1 MTRSLLYYAVTV
13 ANITVFP
20 VRVKK
25 IALTTSP
32 NPIWSVDNM
41 PPQDGRIAIVTG
53 GNSGIGLETVRALAG
68 KGATVYMASRNEA
81 KARNALSKLKSD
93 TETRKGHVDFLPL
106 DLGSFES
113 IQRCVHL
120 FQDSQSHLD
129 MLFNCAATLDPNCGQ
144 TSEGFELHFGVNV
157 VGPYYL
163 TRLLIPFLIK
173 SFQLNPMRPP
183 RVCFTSSMQHLYATS
198 KGFDPSDP
206 SGEKG
211 FHVLPKFIQAYN
223 NSKMAV
229 ILIANKLNSEYCGD
243 GIIFSSCNPGNVK
256 TDLSRHIVNLSSV
269 WIGNLL
275 GPRVLYPPEMGAL
288 TQLYACT
295 SLEAGEGGAYYV
307 PWARRGEP
315 SPIAKD
321 PKVQDSCMYTCDS
334 PCPVIRFLDQLIA
347 LRTGQVV

>member
-1 MTRSLLYYAVTV
+1 
-13 ANITVFP
+13 
-20 VRVKK
+20 
-25 IALTTSP
+25 
-32 NPIWSVDNM
+32 
-41 PPQDGRIAIVTG
+41 
-53 GNSGIGLETVRALAG
+53 
-68 KGATVYMASRNEA
+68 
-81 KARNALSKLKSD
+81 
-93 TETRKGHVDFLPL
+93 
-106 DLGSFES
+106 
-113 IQRCVHL
+113 
-120 FQDSQSHLD
+120 
-129 MLFNCAATLDPNCGQ
+129 MLFNCAAILDPNCGQ

-229 ILIANKLNSEYCGD
+229 ILIANKLNSDYCGD

-275 GPRVLYPPEMGAL
+275 GPRVLYPPEML
-288 TQLYACT
+288 
-295 SLEAGEGGAYYV
+295 SL
-307 PWARRGEP
+307 
-315 SPIAKD
+315 IH
-321 PKVQDSCMYTCDS
+321 
-334 PCPVIRFLDQLIA
+334 I
-347 LRTGQVV
+347 